1 MRKIPQ
7 FIVKK
12 LLQFKEKCA
21 ILLLYKNR
29 DDESGFQGKATL
41 KFCLGTFCVSPPPQ
55 KGAAMSDEIKN
66 PTEKKPYRAIR
77 TRNAGRGI
85 ADRVRE
91 IIQPT
96 ADELGY
102 YLWDVEYVKEGAD
115 FILRVTIDSDEGI
128 TIDDCEAMSR
138 AIDPILDLHDP
149 IPDQYLLE
157 VSSPGIERELT
168 RDDHFE
174 LCVGEKVEVRLF
186 APVDGSRVWVGI
198 LGERDAEGNIPVETA
213 GITRVFER
221 TAVSKIRT
229 VFDF

>member
-1 MRKIPQ
+1 MSE
-7 FIVKK
+7 
-12 LLQFKEKCA
+12 EKQ
-21 ILLLYKNR
+21 N
-29 DDESGFQGKATL
+29 S
-41 KFCLGTFCVSPPPQ
+41 
-55 KGAAMSDEIKN
+55 N
-66 PTEKKPYRAIR
+66 EKKPYRAVR
-77 TRNAGRGI
+77 TRTAGRGI
-85 ADRVRE
+85 AEKVRE
-91 IIQPT
+91 IITPT

-128 TIDDCEAMSR
+128 GIDDCETMSR
-138 AIDPILDLHDP
+138 AIDPILDEHDP

-168 RDDHFE
+168 RDDHFD

-213 GITRVFER
+213 GVTRVFER
-221 TAVSKIRT
+221 VAVSKIRT

>member
-1 MRKIPQ
+1 
-7 FIVKK
+7 
-12 LLQFKEKCA
+12 
-21 ILLLYKNR
+21 
-29 DDESGFQGKATL
+29 
-41 KFCLGTFCVSPPPQ
+41 
-55 KGAAMSDEIKN
+55 MSEENKT
-66 PTEKKPYRAIR
+66 PAEKKPYRAIR
-77 TRNAGRGI
+77 TRTAGRGI
-85 ADRVRE
+85 AEKVRE
-91 IIQPT
+91 IITPT

-115 FILRVTIDSDEGI
+115 FILRVTIDRFDEANEGV
-128 TIDDCEAMSR
+128 TIDDCETMSR
-138 AIDPILDLHDP
+138 AIDPVLDEHDP

-168 RDDHFE
+168 RDDHFD

-213 GITRVFER
+213 GTVRTFER
-221 TAVSKIRT
+221 SAVAKIRT

>member
-1 MRKIPQ
+1 
-7 FIVKK
+7 
-12 LLQFKEKCA
+12 
-21 ILLLYKNR
+21 
-29 DDESGFQGKATL
+29 
-41 KFCLGTFCVSPPPQ
+41 
-55 KGAAMSDEIKN
+55 MSEENKT
-66 PTEKKPYRAIR
+66 PAEKKPYRAIR

-115 FILRVTIDSDEGI
+115 FILRVTIDRFDETGEGI
-128 TIDDCEAMSR
+128 TIDDCETMSR
-138 AIDPILDLHDP
+138 AIDPVLDEHDP

-213 GITRVFER
+213 GVTRLFPNA
-221 TAVSKIRT
+221 TVSKVRT

>member
-1 MRKIPQ
+1 
-7 FIVKK
+7 
-12 LLQFKEKCA
+12 
-21 ILLLYKNR
+21 
-29 DDESGFQGKATL
+29 
-41 KFCLGTFCVSPPPQ
+41 
-55 KGAAMSDEIKN
+55 MSDEIKN

-174 LCVGEKVEVRLF
+174 RCVGEKVEVRLF
-186 APVDGSRVWVGI
+186 APVDGSRVWVGT

-213 GITRVFER
+213 GVTRLFPKA
-221 TAVSKIRT
+221 TVSKVRT